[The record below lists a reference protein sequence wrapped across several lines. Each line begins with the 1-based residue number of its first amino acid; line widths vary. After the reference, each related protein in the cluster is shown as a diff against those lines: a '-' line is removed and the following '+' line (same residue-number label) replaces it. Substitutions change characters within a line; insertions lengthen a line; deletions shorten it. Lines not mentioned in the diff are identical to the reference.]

1 MIYDNDLQHAFKFFR
16 TSATSPILLHPR
28 TYKYTVPL
36 YCPVL
41 NPRATPEWVRETGTP
56 SAFEKYSSMLG
67 DWSLFQGLNMFENS
81 SLETRGSI
89 DPGAVPFPN
98 KNNINLAMSLALL
111 KTQESPQNRVHF
123 LQKSTTFIL
132 TVKNADFKTHKKC
145 RFLFRLKKYINQLYY
160 ISIPSRFVLLFTMQ
174 LHVWQYFQYSSVNEA
189 NLIFFPLLWGW
200 KGGGRR
206 FLIWIAGASSLP

>member
-28 TYKYTVPL
+28 THKYTVPL

-145 RFLFRLKKYINQLYY
+145 RFLFRLKNISTNYI
-160 ISIPSRFVLLFTMQ
+160 I
-174 LHVWQYFQYSSVNEA
+174 
-189 NLIFFPLLWGW
+189 
-200 KGGGRR
+200 
-206 FLIWIAGASSLP
+206 